1 RRCVGARRG
10 RLVQCPSTRAA
21 APTADDRGDQRR
33 TCRSRL
39 AGAAVERRQ
48 RTCHARAVC
57 ASSTGRAEARPR
69 QARGSAQAPGRSGR
83 MSETLAAG
91 RYRIER
97 ELGHG
102 GMATVYLAHDAELE
116 RPVAVKLLAEHLA
129 DDEDFH
135 ARFVREAR
143 LAGRL
148 SHPNVGRGY
157 DAGEADGRPV
167 IRMED
172 GSGSSLAEAG
182 RLPAEQAVELGV
194 QACAGLQHAHDAGLV
209 HRDVKPANLL
219 VRDDGVLKIADFGI
233 ARAAESTRHTQ
244 AGTLLGTAAYV

>member
-148 SHPNVGRGY
+148 SHPNVVRVY
-157 DAGEADGRPV
+157 DAGEADGRPFIV
-167 IRMED
+167 MEYV
-172 GSGSSLAEAG
+172 SGNSLAEAG
-182 RLPAEQAVELGV
+182 RVPAGQGRGV
-194 QACAGLQHAHDAGLV
+194 GVAGGAGPPPPPHAGPLRPGAEPPDRV
-209 HRDVKPANLL
+209 PPV
-219 VRDDGVLKIADFGI
+219 
-233 ARAAESTRHTQ
+233 ARA
-244 AGTLLGTAAYV
+244 

>member
-1 RRCVGARRG
+1 EPGERQERDGTPPARPRLGAAPLRGGVGGREAPRPAPAEALPRPRVIAGGAERRRCVGARRG

-57 ASSTGRAEARPR
+57 ASSTGRAEARCG

-148 SHPNVGRGY
+148 SHPNVVRVY
-157 DAGEADGRPV
+157 DAGEADGRPFIV
-167 IRMED
+167 MEYV
-172 GSGSSLAEAG
+172 SGNSLAEAG
-182 RLPAEQAVELGV
+182 RRPPPP
-194 QACAGLQHAHDAGLV
+194 
-209 HRDVKPANLL
+209 R
-219 VRDDGVLKIADFGI
+219 
-233 ARAAESTRHTQ
+233 
-244 AGTLLGTAAYV
+244 